1 MSFLPAGVRYLAAST
16 CTAIYLPIHPSTL
29 PGLSSQDCLSLDA
42 GPISLLLL
50 DFFSLRSDTFF
61 NLPELLSPSTAYLQ
75 AQNPFWL
82 TGDAAL
88 QLSCA
93 YFGPVPCLGTASR
106 ACVQLTVGVAF
117 GPLYLPTPA

>member
-1 MSFLPAGVRYLAAST
+1 M
-16 CTAIYLPIHPSTL
+16 
-29 PGLSSQDCLSLDA
+29 DA

-61 NLPELLSPSTAYLQ
+61 NLPELLSPSTAYLK

-93 YFGPVPCLGTASR
+93 YFGPVACLGTVFPAE
-106 ACVQLTVGVAF
+106 VQLTVGVAF